1 MAHCRACLLK
11 ILFAGQLWEGEAGG
25 GGVRGRLP
33 GRVRDAA
40 PARARRRRAPVQV
53 LPGRLAGAQRL
64 TLDAF
69 RGRHYSQLN
78 ASVLQCQCATCKQ
91 RLHREIGVPSLCGG
105 QCRWV
110 KLQYEL
116 GSLVHCYPAHTRTC
130 PCAAQSKHVVAG
142 AVGLLCLWYI
152 SQFPGTPMR
161 RCAPELRSV
170 NSLPRIPVRRCTPC
184 GPTGAG
190 SCWPAWSARA
200 RATVHEVTAPYPR
213 AQVHFMW
220 PNGRGE
226 LLAGLERGRPSYGR
240 LVALLQGVPG
250 SRAAR
255 TWVDRVNPFTRGLG
269 AGPAYERAAGGAFY
283 GEAADGADA
292 GARGFARAGGP
303 AVAAADTLA
312 PGPRSA
318 QEGSAGFEPGSGG
331 AESGAGGAVSVADAQ
346 AAARAATDATRFG
359 EVDIIT
365 GQPVRDLKMEPVM
378 ALRRWLR
385 ASGASGSFDDDVRPN
400 SLQ

>member
-1 MAHCRACLLK
+1 
-11 ILFAGQLWEGEAGG
+11 
-25 GGVRGRLP
+25 
-33 GRVRDAA
+33 
-40 PARARRRRAPVQV
+40 
-53 LPGRLAGAQRL
+53 
-64 TLDAF
+64 
-69 RGRHYSQLN
+69 
-78 ASVLQCQCATCKQ
+78 
-91 RLHREIGVPSLCGG
+91 
-105 QCRWV
+105 
-110 KLQYEL
+110 
-116 GSLVHCYPAHTRTC
+116 
-130 PCAAQSKHVVAG
+130 
-142 AVGLLCLWYI
+142 
-152 SQFPGTPMR
+152 
-161 RCAPELRSV
+161 
-170 NSLPRIPVRRCTPC
+170 
-184 GPTGAG
+184 
-190 SCWPAWSARA
+190 
-200 RATVHEVTAPYPR
+200 
-213 AQVHFMW
+213 MW

-226 LLAGLERGRPSYGR
+226 LLAGLERARPSYGR

-255 TWVDRVNPFTRGLG
+255 TWVDRVNPFTRGLS

-312 PGPRSA
+312 PGLLSA
-318 QEGSAGFEPGSGG
+318 QEGSAGFELGSGG
-331 AESGAGGAVSVADAQ
+331 AESGAGGAGVTVAAVAVSVADAQ